1 MYGSNQNKT
10 LGDEEGK
17 NISLHH
23 GRWSRDEILVLKKK
37 IPLTIREIIFS
48 SKEELS
54 DLFESHTLTEEQIN
68 ICRDIRRRGRN
79 KESIN
84 AWAKEVVIILI
95 YFTLLYFMV
104 VNDEFGQDKR
114 I

>member
-1 MYGSNQNKT
+1 MNRNNQNKT
-10 LGDEEGK
+10 FGDEERK
-17 NISLHH
+17 NSSSDH
-23 GRWSRDEILVLKKK
+23 GQLSRDERLVLKKK

-48 SKEELS
+48 SKEKLS
-54 DLFESHTLTEEQIN
+54 DLFESHALTEEQIH

-95 YFTLLYFMV
+95 S
-104 VNDEFGQDKR
+104 DCC
-114 I
+114 